1 MQLFQNKVKS
11 QEISYYARKASH
23 VHHSEGIRMRIYSTL
38 RAVTLTSAFCFFAV
52 LLPVDNGFAAEEES
66 RFAIP
71 STNEGLPGEGPIR
84 RYEWFQNLWE
94 SRRSSWIESI
104 EIDQGAVVFLGDSI
118 IQGWGEGLDA
128 AFPGMKVANR
138 GISGDTS
145 RGVLIRLEE
154 DVFAANPSA
163 VVLLIGTNDL
173 EEGAAPEVIA
183 NNVQLILEAISK
195 FNPEMPIIFCDVM
208 PSSSQMSRPTEQ
220 IQAVN
225 ALYRNIL
232 QNYPQATRLD
242 TFSLFDNGKGNASLN
257 EFPDLLHPNELGYAK
272 WAEALRP
279 VLRRLELMM

>member
-225 ALYRNIL
+225 ALYHKML

-242 TFSLFDNGKGNASLN
+242 AFSLFDNGEGNASLN
-257 EFPDLLHPNELGYAK
+257 EFPDLLHANELGYAK
-272 WAEALRP
+272 WTEALRP
-279 VLRRLELMM
+279 VFRQLELMM

>member
-1 MQLFQNKVKS
+1 MLTIQAQH
-11 QEISYYARKASH
+11 EY
-23 VHHSEGIRMRIYSTL
+23 HSEGRRMRIYSTL
-38 RAVTLTSAFCFFAV
+38 KVVALTSAYCFFA
-52 LLPVDNGFAAEEES
+52 LLFQNGTGFAAEGES

-71 STNEGLPGEGPIR
+71 STNEGLPGEGPLR
-84 RYEWFQNLWE
+84 RYEWFQKLWE
-94 SRRSSWIESI
+94 SRRSSWFESI
-104 EIDQGAVVFLGDSI
+104 ELDQGAVVFLGDSI
-118 IQGWGEGLDA
+118 IQNWGEGLDA

-154 DVFAANPSA
+154 DVFAVNPAA

-173 EEGAAPEVIA
+173 EEGAAPESIA
-183 NNVQLILEAISK
+183 NNVQLILDAISK
-195 FNPEMPIIFCDVM
+195 FSPEMPIIFCDVM

-242 TFSLFDNGKGNASLN
+242 TFSLFDNGEGEASPN
-257 EFPDLLHPNELGYAK
+257 EFPDLLHPNVLGYVK
-272 WAEALRP
+272 WADALRP
-279 VLRRLELMM
+279 VLRQLGLMM